1 MVKYAKE
8 IAMETTLIH
17 QKDNLFTLES
27 DILLVALFYSH
38 LRISNVFFNFYTSH
52 FMAYT
57 QPVYKNFRIFAL

>member
-38 LRISNVFFNFYTSH
+38 LRISNVFF
-52 FMAYT
+52 
-57 QPVYKNFRIFAL
+57 